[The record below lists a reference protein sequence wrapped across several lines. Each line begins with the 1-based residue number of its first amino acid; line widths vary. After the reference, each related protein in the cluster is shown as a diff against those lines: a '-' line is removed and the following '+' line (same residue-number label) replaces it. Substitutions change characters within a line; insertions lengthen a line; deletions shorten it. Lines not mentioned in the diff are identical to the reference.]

1 MTDGPRGDSEAWGL
15 KYSALRSKNSIHKFW
30 ISDGKYGFIFSRVSS
45 MALILE
51 EKKSPYRR
59 WYEKNQQTLSER
71 RKKRYAEDSE
81 YRQRAIERSQRRRR
95 GEVTLT
101 TPPADAPISF
111 GEAAKHIGVGKS
123 TLDDWRSKKYFPE
136 PKHYN
141 GRRLWFTEKQVLL
154 LKELKDRV
162 YGKRRWYMKFDRF
175 KEVVASI
182 SANWD

>member
-1 MTDGPRGDSEAWGL
+1 
-15 KYSALRSKNSIHKFW
+15 
-30 ISDGKYGFIFSRVSS
+30 
-45 MALILE
+45 MALILKN
-51 EKKSPYRR
+51 EKSSYYNS
-59 WYEKNQQTLSER
+59 WYKKNQQRLSEK
-71 RKKRYAEDSE
+71 RKKLYKEKPE
-81 YRQRAIERSQRRRR
+81 YRQQALERSQRRRR

-111 GEAAKHIGVGKS
+111 EEAAKHIGVGKS

-175 KEVVASI
+175 KEVIAYMF
-182 SANWD
+182 NWD